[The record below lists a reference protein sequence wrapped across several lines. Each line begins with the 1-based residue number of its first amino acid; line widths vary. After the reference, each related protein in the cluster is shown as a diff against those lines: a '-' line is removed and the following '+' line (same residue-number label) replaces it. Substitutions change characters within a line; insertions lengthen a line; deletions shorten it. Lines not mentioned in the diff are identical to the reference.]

1 MSYLF
6 ISHDLAVVRYMADRV
21 MVMSD
26 GEIVETADSD
36 AIYSDPQ
43 HPYTKKL
50 LASMPQGWQRKA
62 A

>member
-1 MSYLF
+1 
-6 ISHDLAVVRYMADRV
+6 MADRV

-43 HPYTKKL
+43 HPYTRKL
-50 LASMPQGWQRKA
+50 LASMPQGWQRRA